1 MKMLDEKAAKLIGR
15 LKLYE
20 EQAINKT
27 PAPKKKRLNNERIT
41 VWYTRFLRWVGR
53 KRTGW
58 KIAEAL
64 TKAVTKIEL
73 TKLEELATKRDLKE
87 MDSSLQLKIEQ
98 TKSELQRWMVTVVLG
113 TAILQTAIIAA
124 LILKLTAHI

>member
-1 MKMLDEKAAKLIGR
+1 MSTIPFDTHAFYVELVESGLAEK
-15 LKLYE
+15 
-20 EQAINKT
+20 T
-27 PAPKKKRLNNERIT
+27 
-41 VWYTRFLRWVGR
+41 
-53 KRTGW
+53 
-58 KIAEAL
+58 AEAL

-73 TKLEELATKRDLKE
+73 AKIEELATKRDLKE
-87 MDSSLQLKIEQ
+87 MDTSLQLKIEQ

>member
-1 MKMLDEKAAKLIGR
+1 MSTIPFDTHAFYVELVESGLAEK
-15 LKLYE
+15 
-20 EQAINKT
+20 T
-27 PAPKKKRLNNERIT
+27 
-41 VWYTRFLRWVGR
+41 
-53 KRTGW
+53 
-58 KIAEAL
+58 AEAL

-73 TKLEELATKRDLKE
+73 AKIEELATKRDLKE
-87 MDSSLQLKIEQ
+87 MDASLQLKIEQ

>member
-1 MKMLDEKAAKLIGR
+1 MSSLPFDTHAFYVELVESGLAEK
-15 LKLYE
+15 
-20 EQAINKT
+20 T
-27 PAPKKKRLNNERIT
+27 
-41 VWYTRFLRWVGR
+41 
-53 KRTGW
+53 
-58 KIAEAL
+58 AEAL

-87 MDSSLQLKIEQ
+87 IDSSLQLKIEQ